1 MSDFRVQSHESHP
14 ARTDTTGQPLQ
25 RTPMRIWKNEQREDA
40 EEVTEDTTVQS
51 PLFLLKVKCY
61 LPVKMYRGLVLLFL
75 VLVLET
81 RWSESSCQQSES
93 QRSVSSESPNLR
105 LSAHNLLKRYNDIDY
120 DSFVGLMGRRN
131 ADTDDIPPQRKKTGR
146 PWRKDYPE
154 TSASGGIFFNKC
166 KLRFRRGL

>member
-1 MSDFRVQSHESHP
+1 
-14 ARTDTTGQPLQ
+14 
-25 RTPMRIWKNEQREDA
+25 
-40 EEVTEDTTVQS
+40 
-51 PLFLLKVKCY
+51 
-61 LPVKMYRGLVLLFL
+61 MYRGLVLLFL

-93 QRSVSSESPNLR
+93 QRSDSNEIPSLR

-131 ADTDDIPPQRKKTGR
+131 ADTDDFPPQRKREMHDIFVGLMGRRSADPETGR
-146 PWRKDYPE
+146 PLRKDYPE
-154 TSASGGIFFNKC
+154 TSGGGIFFNKC

>member
-1 MSDFRVQSHESHP
+1 
-14 ARTDTTGQPLQ
+14 
-25 RTPMRIWKNEQREDA
+25 
-40 EEVTEDTTVQS
+40 
-51 PLFLLKVKCY
+51 
-61 LPVKMYRGLVLLFL
+61 MYRGLVLLFL

-81 RWSESSCQQSES
+81 RWSESSCQQSAES
-93 QRSVSSESPNLR
+93 QKSVSDESPSFR

-131 ADTDDIPPQRKKTGR
+131 ADTDDIPPQRKREMHDIFVGLMGRRSADPETGR